1 MTDKITMLLMA
12 IIYIAILFVLV
23 RPKSKGPTIVSNIA
37 NALSDLVR
45 GVAGETFDSKTGK
58 WSANG

>member
-1 MTDKITMLLMA
+1 MMDNVTYFIVA
-12 IIYIAILFVLV
+12 IIYIAIVFTLV
-23 RPKSKGPTIVSNIA
+23 RPKSKGPTIVQNIA

-45 GVAGETFDSKTGK
+45 GVAGETFDPKTNK

>member
-1 MTDKITMLLMA
+1 MTDNLAAGLVA

-23 RPKSKGPTIVSNIA
+23 RPKSKGPTIVGNIA